1 MKNISNP
8 QEYNNTQS
16 ENYKQVCDFLLQEI
30 TTYFKNIK
38 NVEGKIWHGSPV
50 WFMDENPILSYTK
63 QKKGV
68 KLMFFSGADFEEKK
82 FELGS
87 GKFKDAGI
95 FYSDVKEIL
104 KKDLKSWFKKAKKI
118 QWDYKNVVKRKG
130 TLVKL

>member
-1 MKNISNP
+1 MYLKELNFKNVKNIES
-8 QEYNNTQS
+8 
-16 ENYKQVCDFLLQEI
+16 
-30 TTYFKNIK
+30 
-38 NVEGKIWHGSPV
+38 KIWHGSPV